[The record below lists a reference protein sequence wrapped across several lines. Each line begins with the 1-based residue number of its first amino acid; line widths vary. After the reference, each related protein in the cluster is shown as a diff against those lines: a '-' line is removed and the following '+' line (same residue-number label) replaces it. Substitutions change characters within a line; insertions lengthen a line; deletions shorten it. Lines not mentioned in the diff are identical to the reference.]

1 MQVVLDKGFVDR
13 LIQLKRADERKA
25 ANVAVMRFSNN
36 PSNPGL
42 NLERLRDVRE
52 RNLWSM
58 RVNRDIRIILYRGR
72 EAWLVLYVDHHDAAY
87 RWAER
92 VKVRRHSTTGGLQIV
107 HTEEVYREEVL
118 KHSPSQPEDEPLF
131 TDPDEDYLLSLG
143 IPEEALP
150 VVRDL
155 RTEDE
160 LEALCTRLPEDV
172 GYRLLSLYDGD
183 DVRPP
188 EPASPDESPLE
199 TPDAR
204 RQFFIVED
212 DKELERL
219 LSAPWAEW
227 MVFLH
232 PLQRQAAYGD
242 QRGPVKITG
251 SAGTGK
257 SVVALHRARHLARA
271 GRRVLLT
278 TFSRTLAAELQAKR
292 DLLCEPSESE
302 MISVGTVHGTAQKL
316 LWIGGVKVSRVQ
328 AKTIGKLLEEVRTE
342 RGVRFSLQF
351 LQTEWERVIVAQ
363 GIERWEQYR
372 DAPRTGRGISLRA
385 TDRKRLWEVFVRVRK
400 RLEKEGKMTFP
411 DSCRLARQKIEANL
425 IASPYDS
432 VVVDEVQDLNPQEVL
447 FLKALGGL
455 GENGLTLIGDGGQ
468 RIYPGGFSLRAL
480 GIEVRGRSHRLGVNY
495 RTSRQIQRFADRL
508 LDDEFDDLD
517 EGFESRGSIRNLFS
531 GSEPEVRGF
540 ENAFEENTW
549 VARRISE
556 LVEKGY
562 EPGRIG
568 VFARR
573 NNRLKEIETALKR
586 RKVKSTRLDNDEYL
600 IAEGRVKLGSMHR
613 AKGLEFRAVFLVS
626 INSDV
631 LPESHAVGD
640 PDDALERRAA
650 LQRERQLL
658 YVNLTRARERLYVC
672 YHGSP
677 SHFLAEA
684 GLLTENEEVSV

>member
-1 MQVVLDKGFVDR
+1 MQVVLDKGFVEK
-13 LIQLKRADERKA
+13 LIELNRAEERKA
-25 ANVAVMRFSNN
+25 AHVAVRRFSKN

-42 NLERLRDVRE
+42 SLERLRDVRD

-58 RVNRDIRIILYRGR
+58 RVSRDVRIILYRGR
-72 EAWLVLYVDHHDAAY
+72 EAWLVLYVAHHDAAY
-87 RWAER
+87 RWAQR
-92 VKVRRHSTTGGLQIV
+92 VKVERHPATGGVQIV
-107 HTEEVYREEVL
+107 HTKEVYREEAL
-118 KHSPSQPEDEPLF
+118 KHSPPQMEDEPLF
-131 TDPDEDYLLSLG
+131 ADHDEGYLLSLG
-143 IPEEALP
+143 VPEEALP
-150 VVRDL
+150 AVKEL

-160 LEALCTRLPEDV
+160 LMALCERLPEDV
-172 GYRLLSLYDGD
+172 GDRLVSLYVGEE
-183 DVRPP
+183 VRPP
-188 EPASPDESPLE
+188 EPVRPEESPLE

-204 RQFFIVED
+204 RRFFVVEED
-212 DKELERL
+212 TELEKL

-232 PLQRQAAYGD
+232 PLQRQAAYAN
-242 QRGPVKITG
+242 QRGPFKITG

-257 SVVALHRARHLARA
+257 SVVALHRARYLARM

-278 TFSRTLAAELQAKR
+278 TFTRTLAAELQARR
-292 DLLCEPSESE
+292 DLLCDPSESE
-302 MISVGTVHGTAQKL
+302 MISVGTVHGTAQKI
-316 LWIGGVKVSRVQ
+316 LWAGGVKVSRVQ
-328 AKTIGKLLEEVRTE
+328 VQTISKLLEEVRRE
-342 RGVRFSLQF
+342 RGLRFSLRF

-372 DAPRTGRGISLRA
+372 DAPRVGRGISLRER
-385 TDRKRLWEVFVRVRK
+385 DRKRLWEVFVRVRS
-400 RLEKEGKMTFP
+400 RLDKEGKMTFP
-411 DSCRLARQKIEANL
+411 DSCRAARTKIEAGL
-425 IASPYDS
+425 VDSPYDS

-480 GIEVRGRSHRLGVNY
+480 GIEVRGRSQRLGVNY

-508 LDDEFDDLD
+508 LDDEADDLD
-517 EGFESRGSIRNLFS
+517 EGFESRRSIRNLFS
-531 GSEPEVRGF
+531 GPEPDVRGF
-540 ENAFEENTW
+540 KNASEENAW

-556 LVEKGY
+556 LVEEGY
-562 EPGRIG
+562 EPDRIG

-586 RKVKSTRLDNDEYL
+586 RGVKSTRLDNDEYL
-600 IAEGRVKLGSMHR
+600 LGEGRVKIGTMHR

-626 INSDV
+626 INGDV

-640 PDDALERRAA
+640 PDDTLERRAA

-658 YVNLTRARERLYVC
+658 YVNVTRARESLYVC

-677 SHFLAEA
+677 SLFLAEA
-684 GLLTENEEVSV
+684 GLLTENEEVSA